1 MKFIATLLLI
11 APLVDAQTL
20 RTLRKSKAVEVE
32 APHEVHQFEQVK
44 FYDEPEW
51 DCRFDNIQ
59 DVVGCLVCKNG
70 KSEGNNALIVEVK
83 AMYKRSDWTIK
94 DETVNPPR
102 KHCLYPEHGE
112 FWTCFN
118 SNLVI
123 EPDTT
128 WLPPDIRDKPIYNSD
143 GGLCTAEEDCV
154 CYPADLIPTSK

>member
-11 APLVDAQTL
+11 APLVNAQTP
-20 RTLRKSKAVEVE
+20 RKVK
-32 APHEVHQFEQVK
+32 APHEVHQFEQTK

-59 DVVGCLVCKNG
+59 GLVGCLVCRNPKAKG
-70 KSEGNNALIVEVK
+70 DNALIVEVK
-83 AMYKRSDWTIK
+83 AMYKRSDWSIR

-102 KHCLYPEHGE
+102 KHCIYPEHGE

-128 WLPPDIRDKPIYNSD
+128 WLPPGIMDKPIYTEN
-143 GGLCTAEEDCV
+143 GYLCDSEEFGEESCI
-154 CYPADLIPTSK
+154 CYPGDLAIGA

>member
-1 MKFIATLLLI
+1 MGI
-11 APLVDAQTL
+11 APLVNAQVRNL
-20 RTLRKSKAVEVE
+20 KHAKSTKSVA
-32 APHEVHQFEQVK
+32 APHEVHQFEQTK

-59 DVVGCLVCKNG
+59 EIVGCLVCKNPREKG
-70 KSEGNNALIVEVK
+70 DDALIVEVK
-83 AMYKRSDWTIK
+83 AMYKRADWNIK

-128 WLPPDIRDKPIYNSD
+128 WLPTGIKDKPIYKSNGD
-143 GGLCTAEEDCV
+143 LCAAEDDCV
-154 CYPADLIPTSK
+154 CYPGSMV